1 MAPIDWRRPETYE
14 KIRDLDAVGFAWEY
28 LRRNPDYRRAYL
40 QSAATRQQHLVMK
53 SLVATSALG
62 AVFSRPIPRFQ
73 PASKPY
79 SGHHRLRRLSSSLFP
94 PLLRPPTRLTSSA

>member
-40 QSAATRQQHLVMK
+40 ELTEAISAIGHTPSSPLRHWGLSFPGRSRTYSPRASRILVIIGCAGCCPPC
-53 SLVATSALG
+53 SC
-62 AVFSRPIPRFQ
+62 PR
-73 PASKPY
+73 
-79 SGHHRLRRLSSSLFP
+79 
-94 PLLRPPTRLTSSA
+94 